1 MAREFGQPATG
12 TRAQFLTSAMLI
24 RGERFGQQLF
34 ERRLVSVRLILRAGQ
49 GNLSRAKRHHDPPV
63 GQYVQTSRHPSFPE
77 IQRSNALAAA
87 DSLDFLR
94 RHSRRRSSSLLGVS
108 CPPASEKGQKIG
120 NQFTFIELVD
130 DLAMPIPN
138 ATTNRAHSIQLR
150 SNITLDS
157 GR

>member
-1 MAREFGQPATG
+1 
-12 TRAQFLTSAMLI
+12 
-24 RGERFGQQLF
+24 
-34 ERRLVSVRLILRAGQ
+34 LILRAGQ
-49 GNLSRAKRHHDPPV
+49 GNLSRAKRHHDPSV

-157 GR
+157 GRERGRGELARQLSYAKSKFLGLRDPVVMTTAFRMVGSVG